1 MREDE
6 EREGEEEEEEG
17 GEEGEER
24 EWGGLSMWGWDG
36 EVGIAE
42 MCSPLES

>member
-6 EREGEEEEEEG
+6 EG
-17 GEEGEER
+17 EGEER
-24 EWGGLSMWGWDG
+24 GGSMWGWDGGLSMWDG